1 MKRLI
6 LLAFLFTWLL
16 SAETVL
22 GQPALLS
29 RADSLFTAG
38 KYTESFGIY
47 DEILTANKQ
56 YSPAMLMK
64 MAYIKEGLNQYS
76 EALYYLNLYY
86 LKTADQAVLA
96 KMDELAQARNLR
108 GYSVNDQDIIYT
120 FFYRYYPYMIGALM
134 ALAILMLALV
144 YRERFRLNQSGKV
157 PAFFMLAVLAVLFY
171 LLNFGLSYDKGIV
184 NDSTAYLMEGPSAG
198 ADVVEVIGK
207 GHRLEING
215 KKDVW
220 IKTSWDNRPVYI
232 KASKLKPVTF

>member
-1 MKRLI
+1 MKRFTYI
-6 LLAFLFTWLL
+6 LLFITSLMA
-16 SAETVL
+16 SGTVF
-22 GQPALLS
+22 GQNALLS

-38 KYTESFGIY
+38 KYTESFAMY
-47 DEILTANKQ
+47 DEILTENHQ

-76 EALYYLNLYY
+76 EALYYLNLCY
-86 LKTADQAVLA
+86 LKTADQDILV
-96 KMDELAQARNLR
+96 KMDELAEARNLR

-120 FFYRYYPYMIGALM
+120 FFYRYYPYIIGLLI
-134 ALAILMLALV
+134 ALAFLFLSLV

-157 PAFFMLAVLAVLFY
+157 PAFFMLAVLAALFY
-171 LLNFGLSYDKGIV
+171 MLNFGLSYDKGIV

-215 KKDVW
+215 QKDVW

-232 KASKLKPVTF
+232 KASKLRPVTF